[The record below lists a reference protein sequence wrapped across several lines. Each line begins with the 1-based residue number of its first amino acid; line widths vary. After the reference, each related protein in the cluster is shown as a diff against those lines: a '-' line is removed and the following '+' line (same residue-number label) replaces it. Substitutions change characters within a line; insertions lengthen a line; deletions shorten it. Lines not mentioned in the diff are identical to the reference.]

1 MDHIHYCLCVS
12 EKLVKLFNCG
22 HYKKKKMPLKKGR
35 LKKKKKEIDKRNRGD
50 RERIPNNN

>member
-1 MDHIHYCLCVS
+1 
-12 EKLVKLFNCG
+12 
-22 HYKKKKMPLKKGR
+22 MPLKKGR